1 MNMSMSKSMIRSL
14 RFQRKSLQLL
24 SGHRHVLSS
33 TQSSPSPSSSLSL
46 SLSSYSTTTT
56 NDATNQVN
64 QPHQPHHDHDILIC
78 GGGVVGSFLAADIL
92 HQSKGQCS
100 VGIIDNTTPTKE
112 ISTTLE
118 PPFIRVYALS
128 PLR

>member
-1 MNMSMSKSMIRSL
+1 MSMSMIRSL

-33 TQSSPSPSSSLSL
+33 TQSSPSSSLS
-46 SLSSYSTTTT
+46 STTTT

>member
-1 MNMSMSKSMIRSL
+1 MIRSL
-14 RFQRKSLQLL
+14 RLQRKSLQLL
-24 SGHRHVLSS
+24 LKTSGHRYVSSS
-33 TQSSPSPSSSLSL
+33 TLSPPSSLSSSLNDV
-46 SLSSYSTTTT
+46 T
-56 NDATNQVN
+56 NNQHR
-64 QPHQPHHDHDILIC
+64 QSQHHFHDILIC

-100 VGIIDNTTPTKE
+100 VGIIDNTTPSKE
-112 ISTTLE
+112 ISSSSSTSTSTE

>member
-1 MNMSMSKSMIRSL
+1 MIRSL
-14 RFQRKSLQLL
+14 RLQRKSLQLL
-24 SGHRHVLSS
+24 STTSVHRYVSSSTLSPLSS
-33 TQSSPSPSSSLSL
+33 SS
-46 SLSSYSTTTT
+46 
-56 NDATNQVN
+56 NDATNN
-64 QPHQPHHDHDILIC
+64 QHRQPQHHFHDILIC

-100 VGIIDNTTPTKE
+100 VGIIDNTTPSKE
-112 ISTTLE
+112 ISSSSSSTSTSTE

>member
-1 MNMSMSKSMIRSL
+1 MNMSMSMSMIRSL

-24 SGHRHVLSS
+24 SLTSGHRHVLLS
-33 TQSSPSPSSSLSL
+33 TQSSPSSSLS
-46 SLSSYSTTTT
+46 SSYSTTTT

>member
-1 MNMSMSKSMIRSL
+1 MSMRMIRSL
-14 RFQRKSLQLL
+14 RLQRKSLQLL
-24 SGHRHVLSS
+24 SKTSGHRYVSSS
-33 TQSSPSPSSSLSL
+33 TLSTPSSLS
-46 SLSSYSTTTT
+46 SST
-56 NDATNQVN
+56 NDATNN
-64 QPHQPHHDHDILIC
+64 QYRQSQHHFHDILIC

-100 VGIIDNTTPTKE
+100 VGIIDNTTPSKE
-112 ISTTLE
+112 ISSSSSSTSTSME

>member
-1 MNMSMSKSMIRSL
+1 MTMRMRMIRSL
-14 RFQRKSLQLL
+14 RLQRKSLQLL
-24 SGHRHVLSS
+24 STTSGHHYVSSS
-33 TQSSPSPSSSLSL
+33 TLSPPSSLS
-46 SLSSYSTTTT
+46 SSS
-56 NDATNQVN
+56 NDATNN
-64 QPHQPHHDHDILIC
+64 QHRQPQHHFHDILIC

-100 VGIIDNTTPTKE
+100 VGIIDNTTPSKE
-112 ISTTLE
+112 ISSSSSSTSTSTE